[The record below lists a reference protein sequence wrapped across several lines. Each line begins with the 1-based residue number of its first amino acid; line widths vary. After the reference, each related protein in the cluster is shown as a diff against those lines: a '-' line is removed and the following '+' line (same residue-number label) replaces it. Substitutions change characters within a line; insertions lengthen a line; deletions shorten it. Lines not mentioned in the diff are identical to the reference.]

1 MDYPHP
7 LIEFVNGEIKLDN
20 AYDEGI
26 GEWDKTSVLYSYQDF
41 PTEQN
46 EENELNKILNDS
58 YNKGQ
63 RFITDKD
70 ARPIGGAHPNAH
82 LWDNGA
88 NPIKEFNHLLKVRK
102 VAMDNF
108 SINQLK
114 KGDPISILRD
124 RLVPIYFLHRYQI
137 EAVSKLIG
145 GQNFNYSVKGNSNE
159 KVFQ

>member
-1 MDYPHP
+1 M
-7 LIEFVNGEIKLDN
+7 IVI
-20 AYDEGI
+20 I
-26 GEWDKTSVLYSYQDF
+26 
-41 PTEQN
+41 
-46 EENELNKILNDS
+46 
-58 YNKGQ
+58 KGQ

-108 SINQLK
+108 SIHQLK

-145 GQNFNYSVKGNSNE
+145 GQNFNYSVKGFSNE
-159 KVFQ
+159 KVFL